1 MADDKLAQK
10 RNVGPEPVKAEP
22 NHDREKTYVPPNP
35 PQKVTAET
43 EKLPEKTAQEKVDG
57 SGDGK

>member
-10 RNVGPEPVKAEP
+10 RNVGPEPVKAVP
-22 NHDREKTYVPPNP
+22 NHDREKTYAPANP
-35 PQKVTAET
+35 PSEVTTET

-57 SGDGK
+57 SGGSK